1 MLVNELITGTDIRRA
16 STDGNCRPDFDSPSV
31 FCRILDKN
39 KGGHFTISPPADLKT
54 TTKQQYLP
62 SNNIL
67 QTRYLHDDGVLH
79 LIDFF
84 PRPLKPAKA
93 DSTSGQTTKQDPR
106 SVLKKWLVRRVEC
119 VRGNIDVNV
128 EVFPAFNYAQDS
140 HTTEIIHSK
149 GASPVEAQQI
159 VRFRSEKQSL
169 ELVATFDNGNE
180 PAPQLQE
187 FTKKRVGGCTLGEG
201 VTACIK
207 LNEGQ
212 SVTFVLRD
220 LDESGSDLISMPIL
234 NQLQK
239 DTSTYW
245 FNWISKSRYKGRWR
259 EVVNRSLMILKMLT
273 YEPTG
278 AIVAAPTF
286 SLPEDFGGTRN
297 WDYRYKSIKR
307 TLQ

>member
-1 MLVNELITGTDIRRA
+1 MLVYELESSTEVDRA
-16 STDGNCRPDFDSPSV
+16 LTDGYHRPDFDSPSV

-39 KGGHFTISPPADLKT
+39 KGGHFTISPPASLKT

-93 DSTSGQTTKQDPR
+93 DSTASQNIKQDPR

-128 EVFPAFNYAQDS
+128 EVFPAFNYAQDP
-140 HTTEIIHSK
+140 HTTEIVHSR
-149 GASPVEAQQI
+149 GASTLEAQQI

-180 PAPQLQE
+180 PAPQLQD
-187 FTKKRVGGCTLGEG
+187 FIKKRIDGCALGEG
-201 VTACIK
+201 VTACIN

-220 LDESGSDLISMPIL
+220 IEESGLDPISMPIL
-234 NQLQK
+234 NQIQK

-245 FNWISKSRYKGRWR
+245 FNWISKSKYKGRWR

-297 WDYRYKSIKR
+297 WDYRYDCV
-307 TLQ
+307 